1 VEKRGLLI
9 DDNDSVVVVLEAV
22 AASDVVA
29 YVSSE
34 GKIGSV
40 IASQAIPPF
49 HKIAKKAVGEGEQV
63 IKYGQTIGTAQAD
76 ITIGCHVHE
85 HNLD

>member
-1 VEKRGLLI
+1 MQRRGLLI

-22 AASDVVA
+22 ATADVVS
-29 YVSSE
+29 YVNSE
-34 GKIGSV
+34 GKQGSV
-40 IASQAIPPF
+40 VAFQAIPPF
-49 HKIAKKAVGEGEQV
+49 HKIARKAVGVGEQV
-63 IKYGQTIGTAQAD
+63 IKYGQPIGTAQAD

>member
-1 VEKRGLLI
+1 VERRGLLI
-9 DDNDSVVVVLEAV
+9 DDSDSVVVVLEAV
-22 AASDVVA
+22 AASEVVA

-34 GKIGSV
+34 GKQGSV
-40 IASQAIPPF
+40 VASQAIPPF
-49 HKIAKKAVGEGEQV
+49 HKIARRAVARGEQV

>member
-1 VEKRGLLI
+1 MERRGLLI

-22 AASDVVA
+22 AAADVVA

-34 GKIGSV
+34 GKHGSV
-40 IASQAIPPF
+40 AATQAIPPF
-49 HKIAKKAVGEGEQV
+49 HKIAIRAIGMGEQV
-63 IKYGQTIGTAQAD
+63 VKYGQMIGTAQAD
-76 ITIGCHVHE
+76 IPIGCHVHE

>member
-1 VEKRGLLI
+1 MERRGLLI

-22 AASDVVA
+22 AASEVVA

-34 GKIGSV
+34 GVQGSV
-40 IASQAIPPF
+40 VASEVIPPF
-49 HKIAKKAVGEGEQV
+49 HKIARRAVARGEQV

>member
-1 VEKRGLLI
+1 VERRGLLI

-34 GKIGSV
+34 GMQGSV
-40 IASQAIPPF
+40 VASEAIPPF
-49 HKIAKKAVGEGEQV
+49 HKIARKAVGKGAQV
-63 IKYGQTIGTAQAD
+63 IKYGQPIGTAQAD